1 MQLVSLHEQYSRIS
15 MDQILLSSIEG
26 NTQKLDGGAMFGNAP
41 KAMWQNW
48 IEPDDLG
55 RIPLN
60 CRCFLVEYKD
70 RKILFETG
78 VGAFFEP
85 KLAERYGI
93 QNSDTHMLLESLKN
107 HGLNHTEITDIVLSH
122 LHFDHAGGLFP
133 SFTEIQNGKE
143 GILFPKAQFY
153 VGEEAFLRNKKP
165 HPRDRASFLPNL
177 PQLLEESNRL
187 TLVKEGDEFFD
198 SRLSFRVSHGHTPG
212 QLLGVFRG
220 DKEQM
225 IFCGDLVPGSHWVHV
240 PITMGYDRF
249 AEQVIDEKQL
259 LYQEMNLEKTIFC
272 FTHDPFM
279 SAGKISPNEKN
290 RYQVSEEFK
299 RLDRRPI

>member
-1 MQLVSLHEQYSRIS
+1 

-41 KAMWQNW
+41 KAMWQKW
-48 IEPDDLG
+48 IEPDELG

-60 CRCFLVEYKD
+60 CRCFLIEYKD

-85 KLAERYGI
+85 KLADRYGV
-93 QNSDTHMLLESLKN
+93 QNNDKHMLLESLKE
-107 HGLNHTEITDIVLSH
+107 HDLDHTDITDIVLSH

-133 SFTEIQNGKE
+133 SYAEIQSGND
-143 GILFPKAQFY
+143 GILFPNAKFY
-153 VGEEAFLRNKKP
+153 VGEEAYLRNQNP
-165 HPRDRASFLPNL
+165 HPRDRASFLEHL
-177 PQLLEESNRL
+177 PKLLEDTGRL
-187 TLVKEGDEFFD
+187 ILVKDGDEFFD
-198 SRLSFRVSHGHTPG
+198 GHLSFRLSHGHTPG
-212 QLLGVFRG
+212 QLLGVFKG
-220 DKEQM
+220 NSEQM

-249 AEQVIDEKQL
+249 AEKVIDEKSL
-259 LYQEMNLEKTIFC
+259 LYKEMDLDKTIFC

-279 SAGKISPNEKN
+279 SAGKISQNDKK
-290 RYQVSEEFK
+290 RFQVSEEFK
-299 RLDRRPI
+299 TLNRRTI